1 MDEPYNLYIAGVL
14 GSIDEKI
21 ELNRKKIAE
30 LEALAKTIY
39 DYWFV
44 QFDFPDANGRPY
56 KSSGGKMVWNEHLK
70 REVPKGW
77 EVCRIGE
84 HITSNRGVSYST
96 KNIIAGKGYPMINLN
111 SFNVDSSYK
120 ASGLKFYDGDIP
132 KSKLLSPF
140 DLVMCNTQQTD
151 LDPKKD
157 IIGKSFLIPDIFQ
170 APITSS
176 HHVTSIHVD
185 DDDLK
190 VFLNALFGT
199 REFHSYISGYA
210 SGTSIKGL
218 DFFGVENC
226 FIALPAKPMLSKF
239 AKLALA
245 CEKAKSIIISEQAM
259 LQPLRDF
266 LLPLLMNG
274 QAIVE

>member
-1 MDEPYNLYIAGVL
+1 MFHIAGVL

-30 LEALAKTIY
+30 LEALAKAIY

-44 QFDFPDANGRPY
+44 QFDFPNKNGKPY
-56 KSSGGKMVWNEHLK
+56 KSSGGKMVWNEQLK
-70 REVPKGW
+70 REVPVGW

-84 HITSNRGVSYST
+84 HITSNRGVSYGT
-96 KNIIAGKGYPMINLN
+96 KNIITDKGYPMINLN

-132 KSKLLSPF
+132 KNKLLSPF

-157 IIGKSFLIPDIFQ
+157 IIGKSFLIPDIFP

-190 VFLNALFGT
+190 VLLNALFGT

-226 FIALPAKPMLSKF
+226 FIALPAKPILSKF
-239 AKLALA
+239 AEFALA
-245 CEKAKSIIISEQAM
+245 CEKAKSIIISEQAL

-274 QAIVE
+274 QAVVE